1 MVGVGQPLELRE
13 IPTPHIRHGN
23 KKDDAQVI
31 LRVKACGICGTDLH
45 HLEGTARV
53 SQLPITL
60 GHEIAGVVEEVG
72 RAVTSGRLLIPRY
85 KPGDRVAVHN
95 IIYCGEC
102 RACRRMRYNFCH
114 DQLMFGRDV
123 DGGLA
128 QYVKVP
134 ARNLLPL
141 PANITFPEGAIL
153 GCAGATAYHALR
165 LADIDP
171 GDSMVVW
178 GVGGVGTTLV
188 HLAREVS
195 GAYPIIAV
203 DRVQEQLDLAVEMGA
218 DFTID
223 TTKEDPVDRIR
234 ELTGGEGADLAFDTA
249 GITRTRD
256 NGTVV
261 TLESTCAGG
270 KLIVVA
276 TYRESIRLQPHDE
289 VGIFEK
295 RFTGSCGNLPDE
307 LAKLIELVTGRKR
320 LELEK
325 LITRIIRPEQV
336 NDVIHE
342 WQTRGGITRAVVAF

>member
-1 MVGVGQPLELRE
+1 MVGVGQPLELSE
-13 IPTPHIRHGN
+13 VPTPHIRHGN

-31 LRVKACGICGTDLH
+31 VRVRACGICGTDLH
-45 HLEGTARV
+45 HVDGTAKVRR
-53 SQLPITL
+53 LPITL

-72 RAVTSGRLLIPRY
+72 RAVTSGRLLLPVY
-85 KPGDRVAVHN
+85 KPGDRVVVHN
-95 IIYCGEC
+95 VIYCGAC
-102 RACRRMRYNFCH
+102 RACRRMRFNFCH

-128 QYVKVP
+128 EYVKVP

-141 PANITFPEGAIL
+141 PDNITFPEGAIL

-165 LADIDP
+165 LAEIDP
-171 GDSMVVW
+171 SDSMVVW

-203 DRVQEQLDLAVEMGA
+203 DRVKDQLELAVEMGA
-218 DFTID
+218 DYTID
-223 TTKEDPVDRIR
+223 VAQQEPVERIR
-234 ELTGGEGADLAFDTA
+234 ELTGGEGADLVFDTA
-249 GITRTRD
+249 GITRTRES
-256 NGTVV
+256 GTVV

-320 LELEK
+320 LHLEK
-325 LITRIIRPEQV
+325 LITRIIKPKEV
-336 NDVIHE
+336 NAILDQ
-342 WQTRGGITRAVVAF
+342 WQTRGGITRAVVSF